1 MTGKAPDTSHPV
13 ERWAFRENMT
23 ETEEPPETVHVIQTR
38 WANPVFF
45 LMRIR
50 RKEDRFRFSN
60 QGKNGG
66 LTSVS

>member
-1 MTGKAPDTSHPV
+1 MTGKTTDTNHPV

-23 ETEEPPETVHVIQTR
+23 ETAEAPETVHVIQTR

-50 RKEDRFRFSN
+50 RKEDRFRFSTKTKA
-60 QGKNGG
+60 GA
-66 LTSVS
+66 